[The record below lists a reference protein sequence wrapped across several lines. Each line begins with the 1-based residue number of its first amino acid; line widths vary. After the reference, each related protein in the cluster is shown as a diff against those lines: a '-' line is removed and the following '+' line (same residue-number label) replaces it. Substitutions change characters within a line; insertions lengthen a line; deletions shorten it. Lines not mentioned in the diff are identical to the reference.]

1 MIKNCPVLHTVAT
14 YGGCMFVHHIG
25 HIFSDILS
33 TWPQRQTIWC
43 HPGAAGHIKSSCLPL
58 YLFLPF
64 STSTFLAFSS
74 CRQDLWGCL
83 NHSLFANVKI
93 VFQPLK
99 FYPRRS
105 VLQLARVS
113 YVRERGRGQTLAPH
127 PGENLGLYRILWSP
141 DFYVFY
147 EHQL

>member
-1 MIKNCPVLHTVAT
+1 MGVVCLFTILVTFLVMISPP
-14 YGGCMFVHHIG
+14 G
-25 HIFSDILS
+25 HRDRQSGAILELLD
-33 TWPQRQTIWC
+33 TLN
-43 HPGAAGHIKSSCLPL
+43 HP
-58 YLFLPF
+58 LFLPL

-74 CRQDLWGCL
+74 CPKDLGGGL
-83 NHSLFANVKI
+83 NHKLFANVKI

-113 YVRERGRGQTLAPH
+113 DVRERGIGQTLAPH
-127 PGENLGLYRILWSP
+127 PGENLWLYRMLCSP